1 AVSRPPGGGEESY
14 TLTGFISFSSR
25 LAYGDLVGR
34 CLLALALMLIIAFFG
49 AVLFAKKVTRPLEE
63 ELEREQVMEEN
74 QRLFFSA
81 ASHELKTPIAA
92 ARAMVEGMI
101 AGVGDY
107 KDHPKYLREC
117 IRTLDSQSE
126 LVSEILELVKLDEK
140 AETGALPL
148 DLGELCGAVLAE
160 YRPIA
165 EQRGLIVET
174 EIPPVKVSAGRQ
186 LLYRVFSNV
195 LANAAQNTPAGG
207 TIRVKAENQNKGIR
221 LSILNTGA
229 KIPDEVFSRLFEPF
243 YRLDA
248 ARTRREGRSGLG
260 LAIVK
265 KALDRMKI
273 PFTLENTADGVLFRM
288 DLPCPSESTRRSV
301 HKGGCDADS

>member
-1 AVSRPPGGGEESY
+1 
-14 TLTGFISFSSR
+14 
-25 LAYGDLVGR
+25 
-34 CLLALALMLIIAFFG
+34 
-49 AVLFAKKVTRPLEE
+49 
-63 ELEREQVMEEN
+63 
-74 QRLFFSA
+74 
-81 ASHELKTPIAA
+81 
-92 ARAMVEGMI
+92 MVEGMI

-140 AETGALPL
+140 AETEALPL

-165 EQRGLIVET
+165 EQRGLTLEA
-174 EIPPVKVSAGRQ
+174 ELPPLKVSAGRQ
-186 LLYRVFSNV
+186 LLYRVLSN
-195 LANAAQNTPAGG
+195 LTANAVQNTPAGES
-207 TIRVKAENQNKGIR
+207 IRVRGEKMERGIIR

-229 KIPDEVFSRLFEPF
+229 KIPGEVLSRLFEPF

-248 ARTRREGRSGLG
+248 ARTRQGGRSGLG

-265 KALDRMKI
+265 KALDRMGI
-273 PFTLENTADGVLFRM
+273 PFTLENAAGGVLFSM
-288 DLPCPSESTRRSV
+288 DLPPAGEE
-301 HKGGCDADS
+301 G